1 MRVKEIMRRSKSISG
16 SHTDGPRATPDSSR
30 SISEAST
37 IRECCNPGGCRV
49 SDDNVERGGEGEIV
63 YGLDGD
69 TGAMKKDNTSC

>member
-30 SISEAST
+30 STSEAWT
-37 IRECCNPGGCRV
+37 IREWCNPGGCRV
-49 SDDNVERGGEGEIV
+49 SDENVERGGEIV

-69 TGAMKKDNTSC
+69 TAMKKGNTSR